1 MRRYLELTC
10 DPTPSV
16 CVRLYL
22 VGLVRSGWTSVSR
35 LTQEVAELRVQ
46 SLQQDAELE
55 QLLLHGLLR
64 LFKVLVLQ
72 R

>member
-1 MRRYLELTC
+1 MNAVL
-10 DPTPSV
+10 
-16 CVRLYL
+16 
-22 VGLVRSGWTSVSR
+22 
-35 LTQEVAELRVQ
+35 LTQVVAELRVQ

-72 R
+72 TKKEEEEQPITRSKL